1 MLGFFVD
8 KRVEKMFKAM
18 CFELKI
24 PFQHRKCKET
34 LSQPVFSA
42 WLNRRDEKAR
52 KNPFAKKRFELY
64 AENETFLSELNKIL
78 LEERET
84 STGERHNILNIA
96 LHKLAGKL
104 GLSPYQS
111 TYALQG
117 PPDEV
122 AEMRA
127 TFQATPSASQYKDM
141 GGEIHKNIQ
150 ETLNHPAW
158 KAFKRNL
165 ERSEVTAWFTNR
177 VDQLQIGPLLWF
189 VFDPDVEARAFLTEF
204 MQWLVDQN
212 ETATG
217 KRETLLEAAILELH
231 AKTGLGIPNPTGAP
245 APGPAPASSNGAW
258 FNAAASPPPPP
269 PTPKR
274 SSAGLFS
281 ADFMQ
286 WLADHLE
293 AAPRATAADEQF
305 AEMLENAI
313 VDLCDKTGLPVPE
326 TASPPPDKP
335 QIPNKIT
342 GMINTYIHPTTTK
355 PMRDAA
361 FQALSRI
368 ASK

>member
-245 APGPAPASSNGAW
+245 GKTCSNSVLASANWRCTTGPIRRRRSSVGFKSRASSNCPRAKPGQSVKTRPPAT
-258 FNAAASPPPPP
+258 SPPA
-269 PTPKR
+269 R
-274 SSAGLFS
+274 
-281 ADFMQ
+281 
-286 WLADHLE
+286 
-293 AAPRATAADEQF
+293 
-305 AEMLENAI
+305 NA
-313 VDLCDKTGLPVPE
+313 KPPVP
-326 TASPPPDKP
+326 
-335 QIPNKIT
+335 
-342 GMINTYIHPTTTK
+342 
-355 PMRDAA
+355 
-361 FQALSRI
+361 
-368 ASK
+368 